1 MPNNHS
7 TFKRSEL
14 AQCYFPDLKPM
25 SAWEKFKDWL
35 DTSARLR
42 PLLSLTRRTYRYL
55 VSGYSIVATV
65 SLLDEI
71 VKPMRRVSVV
81 FLMLTKL
88 PLGLEA
94 AGMVLLS
101 K

>member
-35 DTSARLR
+35 NVNARLR
-42 PLLSLTRRTYRYL
+42 PLL
-55 VSGYSIVATV
+55 
-65 SLLDEI
+65 
-71 VKPMRRVSVV
+71 
-81 FLMLTKL
+81 
-88 PLGLEA
+88 
-94 AGMVLLS
+94 
-101 K
+101 